1 MIKHTL
7 SVVAISFL
15 FATAAIP
22 AIARTAVAPQLDV
35 VAALESR
42 PGNVAVSSGGRVF
55 TTLHP
60 LGSPAMQLVEIVDGK
75 PVAYPNAQ
83 LQRKAGKSSDATFDT
98 LLGLVFDKNDRLWVM
113 DMGLDIGKTRVW
125 AIDIGT
131 GAVVEKIE
139 VPADVAPKGS
149 FAQDLAVD
157 ETNGWV
163 YLADIANP
171 GIIAINL
178 KDKSARRF
186 GGHPSLQAEDI
197 DMVIDGKVTQFGGK
211 PARVAVDPITL
222 SSDRETL
229 FFGPMNGTSWYQVPA
244 NLFHEGKD
252 DAAIGAAIRK
262 AADKPVSDGAV
273 TDAQGN
279 HYFGDLQNHAVVKVQ
294 AGGTAPETL
303 VKDKRILWP
312 DNIALGPQNWIYVS
326 ANQLNSTPAFTGAG
340 DEGKPPFFIYRFKQ
354 D

>member
-7 SVVAISFL
+7 SVVAVSFL

-22 AIARTAVAPQLDV
+22 AIAQTAVAPQLDV

-83 LQRKAGKSSDATFDT
+83 LQRKGGKSSDATFDT

-229 FFGPMNGTSWYQVPA
+229 FFGPMNGTSWY
-244 NLFHEGKD
+244 
-252 DAAIGAAIRK
+252 
-262 AADKPVSDGAV
+262 
-273 TDAQGN
+273 
-279 HYFGDLQNHAVVKVQ
+279 
-294 AGGTAPETL
+294 
-303 VKDKRILWP
+303 
-312 DNIALGPQNWIYVS
+312 
-326 ANQLNSTPAFTGAG
+326 
-340 DEGKPPFFIYRFKQ
+340 
-354 D
+354 

>member
-7 SVVAISFL
+7 AAVAVSFL
-15 FATAAIP
+15 LATVAAP
-22 AIARTAVAPQLDV
+22 AIAQTTASPQLEV
-35 VAALESR
+35 VAALDRR

-60 LGSPAMQLVEIVDGK
+60 LGSPTMQLVEIVDGK
-75 PVAYPNAQ
+75 AVAYPNTQ
-83 LQRKAGKSSDATFDT
+83 LQRTGGKPSDTTFDT

-113 DMGLDIGKTRVW
+113 DMGLDLGKTRVW
-125 AIDIGT
+125 AIDIATGT
-131 GAVVEKIE
+131 VVEKIE
-139 VPADVAPKGS
+139 VPADVAPKGT

-157 ETNGWV
+157 EANGWL

-186 GGHPSLQAEDI
+186 GGHPSLQSEDV
-197 DMVIDGKVTQFGGK
+197 DMVINGRITQFGGK

-229 FFGPMNGTSWYQVPA
+229 FYGPMNGTSWYQVPA
-244 NLFHEGKD
+244 ALFRQGKD
-252 DAAIGAAIRK
+252 DAAISAAISK
-262 AADKPVSDGAV
+262 ATDKPISDGAV
-273 TDAQGN
+273 TDAEGS
-279 HYFGDLQNHAVVKVQ
+279 HYFGDLQNNAVVKVK
-294 AGGTAPETL
+294 AGSTAPKTL
-303 VKDKRILWP
+303 VKDARILWP
-312 DNIALGPQNWIYVS
+312 DNIALGPENWVYIS

-340 DEGKPPFFIYRFKQ
+340 DEGKSPFFIYRFKQ
-354 D
+354 N

>member
-1 MIKHTL
+1 MNKHIFSAITVSL
-7 SVVAISFL
+7 LLATVA
-15 FATAAIP
+15 AP
-22 AIARTAVAPQLDV
+22 AVAQTATSPQLEV
-35 VAALESR
+35 VAALENR
-42 PGNVAVSSGGRVF
+42 PGNVAVSSDGRVF

-60 LGSPAMQLVEIVDGK
+60 LGSPAMQLVEIVNGK
-75 PVAYPNAQ
+75 AVAYPNAQ
-83 LQRKAGKSSDATFDT
+83 LQRSGSQSSDATFDT

-113 DMGLDIGKTRVW
+113 DMGLDLGKTRVW
-125 AIDIGT
+125 AIDIAT
-131 GAVVEKIE
+131 GAVIEKIE

-157 ETNGWV
+157 EANGWV

-171 GIIAINL
+171 GIIAINV

-186 GGHPSLQAEDI
+186 GGHPSLQSENI

-222 SSDRETL
+222 SGDRETL
-229 FFGPMNGTSWYQVPA
+229 FYGPMNGTSWYQVPA
-244 NLFHEGKD
+244 ALFRAGKD

-262 AADKPVSDGAV
+262 ATDKPISDGAV
-273 TDAQGN
+273 TDAEGS
-279 HYFGDLQNHAVVKVQ
+279 HYFGDLQNNAVVKVQ
-294 AGGTAPETL
+294 AGATVPETL
-303 VKDKRILWP
+303 VKDARILWP
-312 DNIALGPQNWIYVS
+312 DNIALGPQDWVYVA

-340 DEGKPPFFIYRFKQ
+340 DQGKPPFYIYRFKQ